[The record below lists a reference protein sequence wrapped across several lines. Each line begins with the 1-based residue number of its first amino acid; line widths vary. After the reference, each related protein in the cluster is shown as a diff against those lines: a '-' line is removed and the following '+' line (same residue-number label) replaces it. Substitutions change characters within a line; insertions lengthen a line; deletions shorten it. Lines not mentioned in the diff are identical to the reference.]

1 MALLHC
7 ELYSQALRMPTSV
20 TVILPQDITH
30 KKEPAPA
37 LYLLHGR
44 SHNHSV
50 WQRYTSLEQYCEPYH
65 VAVIM
70 PEVNRSFYT
79 DMTFG
84 VNYFTYLTE
93 ELPALCESMFHIG
106 TDPDH
111 RYIAGMSMGGYG
123 SLKAAL
129 SKPDFYRGCAA
140 VSAVTDICQHVRET
154 TEKDPKKQE
163 FRGIFGQD
171 LIIPP
176 KDDLYELA
184 EKAKLTGTVP
194 DLYFSCGMQDH
205 LYQEGAAFRTWLSAQ
220 QIPFTYEE
228 WAGIHD
234 WLFWDAAIKKV
245 LDHFWG

>member
-20 TVILPQDITH
+20 TIILPHDITRRTA
-30 KKEPAPA
+30 PAPA

-50 WQRYTSLEQYCEPYH
+50 WQRYTAIEQYCQPFH
-65 VAVIM
+65 GAIIM

-79 DMTFG
+79 DMAYG
-84 VNYFTYLTE
+84 VDYFTYLTE

-106 TDPDH
+106 TDCSH

-140 VSAVTDICQHVRET
+140 ISAVTDICKHVEET
-154 TEKDPKKQE
+154 AEADPKKRE
-163 FRGIFGQD
+163 FRGIFGPE
-171 LIIPP
+171 LVVPE
-176 KDDLYELA
+176 KENLYKLA
-184 EKAKLTGTVP
+184 QKAHIRGKMP
-194 DLYFSCGMQDH
+194 DLYFSCGTEDH
-205 LYQEGAAFRTWLSAQ
+205 LYQEGADFRSWLSGHG
-220 QIPFTYEE
+220 ISFTYEE
-228 WAGIHD
+228 WSGIHD
-234 WLFWDAAIKKV
+234 WGYWDTAIRKV
-245 LDHFWG
+245 LEYFWG